1 MHVNCE
7 NLSHKAKIM
16 ILEFSIGNFLSFKD
30 KRTLNLE
37 SSSITEYENNITD
50 YCDHKILKSAVIY
63 GANSS
68 GKSNL
73 IKAMSTMRQLVTHSS
88 KQSSTDKLNV
98 IPFLLNTET
107 EISPSYFEVLFL
119 LDDGRYRYGFEVDN
133 SSIASEWLFKQTKN
147 NEVSLFV
154 RDRDKIDV
162 SKDFS
167 EASNLEEKTRD
178 NGLFLSVVDQF
189 NGPIAKKIMKWF
201 HNWVTIS
208 GLRHEDYR
216 GITLSMLEKDLSK
229 NQLKEFYRSLDLG
242 FQELNLIVGELT
254 PDRLAIK
261 NVPNEVLSKIISDL
275 KGGKVATIETL
286 HKKFDQDGSF
296 VDLKRFDLDQQE
308 SAGTN
313 KIVDISGAIFKTLG
327 DGSILVIDELDAK
340 LHPLLTIA
348 ITRLFNSTDINKK
361 NAQLIFATHDT
372 NLLGCGCF
380 RRDQIYFT
388 EKDKFEATDL
398 YSLVEYREDD
408 GTKVRKDRSFEKD
421 YIAGR
426 YGAIPFIGDIN
437 ILV

>member
-296 VDLKRFDLDQQE
+296 VDLRRFDLDQQE

>member
-296 VDLKRFDLDQQE
+296 VDLRRFDLDQQE

-348 ITRLFNSTDINKK
+348 IIRLFNSTDINKK